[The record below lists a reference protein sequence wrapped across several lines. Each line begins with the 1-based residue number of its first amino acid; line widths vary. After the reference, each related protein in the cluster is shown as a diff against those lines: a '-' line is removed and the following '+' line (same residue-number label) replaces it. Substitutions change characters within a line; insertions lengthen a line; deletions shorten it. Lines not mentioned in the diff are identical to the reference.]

1 MRTNIIINDE
11 LMREAMT
18 YSRAGTKKALIEEAL
33 VTYIK
38 SKEAERRRM
47 SYEQRA
53 AELEKKIAGLRFRRK
68 GVDLLR
74 EDRERA

>member
-11 LMREAMT
+11 LMREAMN

-47 SYEQRA
+47 TYEQRD
-53 AELEKKIAGLRFRRK
+53 I
-68 GVDLLR
+68 LR